1 MMAAMARPLRCMVRN
16 PVTELIFGPE
26 NFEQA
31 GIRDGQ
37 RFRVRAHEQVIKGK
51 PLLEK
56 CK

>member
-1 MMAAMARPLRCMVRN
+1 MAVARPLRCMVRN

-26 NFEQA
+26 IFEDA
-31 GIRDGQ
+31 GIREGE
-37 RFRVRAHEQVIKGK
+37 RFRVRRHEQVVRGK